1 MTSWGKKLKEIR
13 RFKGISQQD
22 LAKRSQV
29 CAGTISRIE
38 RGRHIPRIDIY
49 DELLKSMGVKLE
61 IGVAD
66 KDDWRM
72 P

>member
-1 MTSWGKKLKEIR
+1 MSWGKKLREIR

-22 LAKRSQV
+22 LAKRSHI

-38 RGRHIPRIDIY
+38 TERHIPRIDIY

-66 KDDWRM
+66 KDDWRL

>member
-1 MTSWGKKLKEIR
+1 MSWGKKLKEIR

-22 LAKRSQV
+22 LAKRSHI

-49 DELLKSMGVKLE
+49 NALLNSMGLE
-61 IGVAD
+61 VSIRVMD
-66 KDDWRM
+66 EKDWRL

>member
-1 MTSWGKKLKEIR
+1 MSWGKKLREIR

-22 LAKRSQV
+22 LSKRSHICV
-29 CAGTISRIE
+29 GTISRIE
-38 RGRHIPRIDIY
+38 TERHIPRIDIY